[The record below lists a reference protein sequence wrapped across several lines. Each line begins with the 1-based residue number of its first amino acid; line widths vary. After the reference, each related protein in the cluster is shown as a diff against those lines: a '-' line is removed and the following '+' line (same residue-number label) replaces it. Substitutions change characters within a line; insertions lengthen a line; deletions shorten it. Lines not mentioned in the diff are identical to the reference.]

1 MLNRS
6 TLPLVHAAQLSV
18 LNDSYAGHAAPD
30 AADSP
35 FRSSRQADR
44 MSDAWVAFRQDG
56 A

>member
-30 AADSP
+30 AADS
-35 FRSSRQADR
+35 RSDPRDR
-44 MSDAWVAFRQDG
+44 RIA
-56 A
+56 